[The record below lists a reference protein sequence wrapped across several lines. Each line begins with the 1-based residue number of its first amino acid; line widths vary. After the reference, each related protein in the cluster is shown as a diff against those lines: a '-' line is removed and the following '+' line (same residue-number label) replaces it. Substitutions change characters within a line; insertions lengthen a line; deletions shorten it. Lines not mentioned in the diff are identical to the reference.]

1 MANRIIQFAEQQEIM
16 MEREYDI
23 IVWGASGFTGRLVV
37 DYMAEHQ
44 TNSNLKWAVAG
55 RNPQKLQQILA
66 GRDIPV
72 LTADSGDEESI
83 TALVQQARVILTTVG
98 PYARYGSS
106 LVAACAKHGTHYC
119 DLTGEVHWMREMITA
134 HQEEAKSTGARIVH
148 TCGFDSIP
156 SDMGVY
162 FLQKQ
167 MQEKHGVTAQQIKY
181 RTRAF
186 KGGFSGGTADSMIA
200 MMEAAQKDPSI
211 RRIAGNPYSLNDGP
225 PGRDGGDRFGVYFDE
240 DFGAWVGP
248 FVMAGVNTR
257 VVRRSNELLS
267 ARSAG
272 YGENFRYDEGSVVG
286 EGAKGFLG
294 ATAMSVGTGAFV
306 GLAAIPLTRKGLQ
319 KFLPKPGEGPT
330 VEQIENGFFTVE
342 LLGKHPSD
350 SSKDIRVRVHG
361 DRDPGYGS
369 TSKMIAES
377 AIALAQEELPVGG
390 GIWTPASA
398 IGDALLARLPANAGV
413 TFEVI

>member
-1 MANRIIQFAEQQEIM
+1 
-16 MEREYDI
+16 MESASLERQYDI
-23 IVWGASGFTGRLVV
+23 IVWGATGFTGLLVTE
-37 DYMAEHQ
+37 YMA
-44 TNSNLKWAVAG
+44 TRYLDSNVRWAIAGRNSSKLESLVAG
-55 RNPQKLQQILA
+55 RN
-66 GRDIPV
+66 IPM
-72 LTADSGDEESI
+72 LTADSHDPASLA
-83 TALVQQARVILTTVG
+83 ALVKQTKVILTTVG
-98 PYARYGSS
+98 PYARYGSE
-106 LVAACAKHGTHYC
+106 LVAACSEQGTHYC
-119 DLTGEVHWMREMITA
+119 DLTGEVHWMRKMIDEHQTTA
-134 HQEEAKSTGARIVH
+134 AASGAVIVH

>member
-1 MANRIIQFAEQQEIM
+1 
-16 MEREYDI
+16 MESASLERQYDI
-23 IVWGASGFTGRLVV
+23 IVWGATGFTGRLVTE
-37 DYMAEHQ
+37 YMA
-44 TNSNLKWAVAG
+44 TRYLDSNVRWAIAGRNSSKLESLVAG
-55 RNPQKLQQILA
+55 RN
-66 GRDIPV
+66 IPM
-72 LTADSGDEESI
+72 LTADSHDPASLA
-83 TALVQQARVILTTVG
+83 ALVKQTKVILTTVG
-98 PYARYGSS
+98 PYARYGSE
-106 LVAACAKHGTHYC
+106 LVAACSEQGTHYC
-119 DLTGEVHWMREMITA
+119 DLTGEVHWMRKMIDEHQTTA
-134 HQEEAKSTGARIVH
+134 AASGAVIVH

-319 KFLPKPGEGPT
+319 KFLPKPCEGPT
-330 VEQIENGFFTVE
+330 AEQIENGFFTVE

>member
-1 MANRIIQFAEQQEIM
+1 
-16 MEREYDI
+16 MESASLERQYDI
-23 IVWGASGFTGRLVV
+23 IVWGATGFTGRLVTE
-37 DYMAEHQ
+37 YMA
-44 TNSNLKWAVAG
+44 TRYLDSNVRWAIAGRNSSKLESLVAG
-55 RNPQKLQQILA
+55 RN
-66 GRDIPV
+66 IPM
-72 LTADSGDEESI
+72 LTADSHDPASLA
-83 TALVQQARVILTTVG
+83 ALVKQTKVILTTVG
-98 PYARYGSS
+98 PYARYGSE
-106 LVAACAKHGTHYC
+106 LVAACSEQGTHYC
-119 DLTGEVHWMREMITA
+119 DLTGEVHWMRKMIDEHQTTA
-134 HQEEAKSTGARIVH
+134 AASGAVIVH

>member
-1 MANRIIQFAEQQEIM
+1 
-16 MEREYDI
+16 MESASLERQYDI
-23 IVWGASGFTGRLVV
+23 IVWGATGFTGRLVTE
-37 DYMAEHQ
+37 YMA
-44 TNSNLKWAVAG
+44 TRYLDSNVRWAIAGRNSSKLESLVAG
-55 RNPQKLQQILA
+55 RN
-66 GRDIPV
+66 IPM
-72 LTADSGDEESI
+72 LTADSHDPASLA
-83 TALVQQARVILTTVG
+83 ALVKQTKVILTTVG
-98 PYARYGSS
+98 PYARYGSE
-106 LVAACAKHGTHYC
+106 LVAACSEQGTHYC
-119 DLTGEVHWMREMITA
+119 DLTGEVHWMRKMIDEHQTTA
-134 HQEEAKSTGARIVH
+134 AASGAVIVH

-167 MQEKHGVTAQQIKY
+167 MQEEHGVIAQQIKY

-330 VEQIENGFFTVE
+330 AEQIENGFFTVE